1 MSTAGTSDEEI
12 AATKE
17 TYLKEELSAPAPD
30 WPVDVRAVYRELQ
43 ARVFEMGL
51 EAQSVVDACGIGDN
65 NIYTRY
71 AHFTGQ
77 GIKETL
83 LTHRLRL
90 AKRLL
95 ANTEL
100 PISKIAF
107 AVGYENPSGFSA
119 TFKRKEGYSPSEY
132 RGQKEE

>member
-1 MSTAGTSDEEI
+1 MSNPEISYEEI
-12 AATKE
+12 KATKE
-17 TYLKEELSAPAPD
+17 TYLKEELSAPDPD
-30 WPVDVRAVYRELQ
+30 WPMDVRTVYRELQ

-77 GIKETL
+77 GIKEMI

-95 ANTEL
+95 MDTEL

-119 TFKRKEGYSPSEY
+119 TFKRKKECSPSEY